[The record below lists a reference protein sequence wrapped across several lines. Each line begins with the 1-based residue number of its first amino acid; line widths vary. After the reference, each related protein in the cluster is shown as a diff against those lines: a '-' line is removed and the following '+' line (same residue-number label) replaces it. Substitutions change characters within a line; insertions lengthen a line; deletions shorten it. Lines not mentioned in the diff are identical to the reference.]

1 MVDLHA
7 SIPTLLDKVL
17 AILTQE
23 DSPVYLV
30 GGFVR
35 DALLGRPGHDIDL
48 VVRENAI
55 DLTFRLAN
63 RLGLPAYRLD
73 SERDVGRIVIP
84 GTDITL
90 DIAAFRGPDLA
101 TDLFNRDFTINA
113 MAIPARIGAT
123 DEVIDLYQGQFDLK
137 AGRIRM
143 IHSKSMADD
152 PIRAIRAV
160 RFAVQLEGEIT
171 PETDMAARAVA
182 SELTARVSPERVR
195 DELNRLLAMQM
206 PDEGIRRLDELGL
219 LNAIM
224 PEITALSGINQSPPH
239 HEPVLNHTLST
250 IRWLVE
256 VEQWLES
263 PDIFAANDWYSI
275 AEPIISS
282 YREPLRDHLKQPIDG
297 GVTVRQMLRWGA
309 LFHDTGKALTQTQD
323 AGGRIRF
330 LGHDEA
336 GERLARH
343 RLNAL
348 SFSNQAI
355 RLVAELVAGHMR
367 PLYLASEKRQPSR
380 RTVYRYYRAFPT
392 AGLAIPLL
400 AWADHLATYN
410 GMGEEKTY
418 QRLLNVIQTL
428 YETYFTAYHE
438 AVAPVR
444 LLSGLELM
452 QLLDIPPGPE
462 IGRLIRIL
470 EEAQAAGEIHSRD
483 EAIEFVRQQDRA
495 EK

>member
-7 SIPTLLDKVL
+7 SIPTLLDRVL

-23 DSPVYLV
+23 DPPVYLV

-48 VVRENAI
+48 IVRENAI
-55 DLTFRLAN
+55 GLTFRLAN
-63 RLGLPAYRLD
+63 QLGLPAYRLD

-113 MAIPARIGAT
+113 MAMPARIDAT
-123 DEVIDLYQGQFDLK
+123 EEIIDLYQGQSDLK

-160 RFAVQLEGEIT
+160 RFAVQLEAQIT
-171 PETDMAARAVA
+171 PETDMAARTVA
-182 SELTARVSPERVR
+182 SELMARVSPERIR
-195 DELNRLLAMQM
+195 DELNRLLTMQV

-219 LNAIM
+219 LNVIL
-224 PEITALSGINQSPPH
+224 PEVAALAGINQSPPH

-250 IRWLVE
+250 LRRLIE
-256 VEQWLES
+256 VEQWLVSPES
-263 PDIFAANDWYSI
+263 FAANDWHSI
-275 AEPIISS
+275 AEPIIGS
-282 YREPLRDHLKQPIDG
+282 YREPLRDHLNQPIDG
-297 GVTVRQMLRWGA
+297 AVTIRQMLRWGA
-309 LFHDTGKALTQTQD
+309 LLHDTGKALTQTLD
-323 AGGRIRF
+323 IGGRIRF

-343 RLNAL
+343 RLNTL

-367 PLYLASEKRQPSR
+367 LLYLASEKRQPSR
-380 RTVYRYYRAFPT
+380 RTVYRFYRAFPT
-392 AGLAIPLL
+392 AGLVIPLL

-410 GMGEEKTY
+410 GPGEEKAH
-418 QRLLNVIQTL
+418 QWLLKVIQTL

-438 AVAPVR
+438 AVAPIR

-452 QLLDIPPGPE
+452 QLLNIPPGPE

-470 EEAQAAGEIHSRD
+470 EEAQAAGEINSRD
-483 EAIEFVRQQDRA
+483 EAIEFVRQQSRV